1 VRLAE
6 LSRRSGVARST
17 IKFYL
22 REGLLPA
29 GTPQGRN
36 QALYEERHLE
46 RLRLIRA
53 LREVAGLSLEVVGR
67 VASELDRAHTQG
79 WNSDADPIGEA
90 WRAMYAPP
98 ARARSP
104 EAQADYEKVR
114 AEVVEL
120 MRKLPWTLCQD
131 HVENYYFADEL
142 ADALVEIRR
151 YLYPDYP
158 VAALAFYASE
168 AWRLSEREFAQAHRG
183 ARVPQRARGDDIAE
197 PTRRAILATVLF
209 ERIFGAL
216 RRCANSMR
224 SMRIGL
230 GLEVPPAE
238 VREAEHQAR

>member
-29 GTPQGRN
+29 GTPRGRN
-36 QALYEERHLE
+36 QALYDERHLE

-67 VASELDRAHTQG
+67 VASELDLAHAQG
-79 WNSDADPIGEA
+79 WESDADPIGEA
-90 WRAMYAPP
+90 FRAMYAPR

-104 EAQADYEKVR
+104 EAQAEYEKVR
-114 AEVVEL
+114 AEVTEL
-120 MRKLPWTLCQD
+120 VRSQPWTLPMD
-131 HVENYYFADEL
+131 SYFFADEL
-142 ADALVEIRR
+142 ADAVLEIRR

-158 VAALAFYASE
+158 VASLAFYASE

-224 SMRIGL
+224 SMRIGM
-230 GLEVPPAE
+230 GLEVPPGE
-238 VREAEHQAR
+238 PPQPER

>member
-1 VRLAE
+1 MRLAE

-22 REGLLPA
+22 REGLVPA
-29 GTPQGRN
+29 GSPQGRN
-36 QALYEERHLE
+36 QALYDERHLE

-67 VASELDRAHTQG
+67 VAGELDRAHVQG
-79 WNSDADPIGEA
+79 WESDADPIGEA
-90 WRAMYAPP
+90 FRAMYAPP
-98 ARARSP
+98 PRVRSA
-104 EAQADYEKVR
+104 EDQVEYEKAR
-114 AEVVEL
+114 AEVLAL
-120 MRKLPWTLCQD
+120 MGGLPWTLPQ
-131 HVENYYFADEL
+131 EGYYFADEL
-142 ADALVEIRR
+142 ADAVLELRR

-158 VAALAFYASE
+158 IAALAFYAQE

-183 ARVPQRARGDDIAE
+183 ARVPERARGDDIAE

-238 VREAEHQAR
+238 

>member
-1 VRLAE
+1 MPASPRQPLLVRLAE
-6 LSRRSGVARST
+6 LSRRSGVPRST

-29 GTPQGRN
+29 GSPQARN
-36 QALYEERHLE
+36 QALYDERHLE

-67 VASELDRAHTQG
+67 VASELDRAHVQG
-79 WNSDADPIGEA
+79 WDSDADPIGEA
-90 WRAMYAPP
+90 FRAMYAPP
-98 ARARSP
+98 VRARSP
-104 EAQADYEKVR
+104 ESQAEYEKVR
-114 AEVVEL
+114 AEVMEL
-120 MRKLPWTLCQD
+120 MRGLPWTLDQD
-131 HVENYYFADEL
+131 DYYFADEL
-142 ADALVEIRR
+142 ADTVLEIRR

-158 VAALAFYASE
+158 VASLAFYASE
-168 AWRLSEREFAQAHRG
+168 AWRLSEQEFAQAHRG
-183 ARVPQRARGDDIAE
+183 ARVPTRARGDDIAE

-230 GLEVPPAE
+230 GLGVPPAG
-238 VREAEHQAR
+238 